1 VKDTLLPTPDPTPPL
16 LTVRAALI
24 MFLGLFCGGAA
35 AALTILAGAGVPAA
49 VLAGAAATAAAVKFF
64 TEIIGT

>member
-1 VKDTLLPTPDPTPPL
+1 LPTPDRTPPL

-24 MFLGLFCGGAA
+24 LFLGLFCGGAA
-35 AALTILAGAGVPAA
+35 AALTILTGVGIPAA
-49 VLAGAAATAAAVKFF
+49 VLAGVAAAAAAIKFF